1 MNINPHSPKKNRI
14 PGVSFSNL
22 PCFSDIYKMDS
33 ITESPTQ
40 IKQCPFC
47 AETIQAAA
55 VKCRFCNEFLNT
67 PKARALEQNDD
78 DDPDQEPEDESILFS
93 GRPSLW
99 AMAGVIIK
107 ASFFLVIA
115 YFLINF
121 PFERSSIFQPKEAS
135 APDEYEEY
143 AGVPT
148 GYEEYTGVPA
158 EAETDDITQD
168 HYWLTLTE
176 SQALIVGKYRLA
188 AGVGLVI
195 LVLLI
200 LLLKMF
206 RLKMTYYEI
215 SADRIEWSR
224 GILDRRVDNLDMFR
238 VIDLRLRRTIL
249 DCIFGIGTVIL
260 ITNDKTDPE
269 FVFEKIRN
277 SRRLY
282 DIIKKASLEADK
294 RDGVIHLE

>member
-1 MNINPHSPKKNRI
+1 MNTNTHHSKKRRI
-14 PGVSFSNL
+14 PGVSCSNP

-40 IKQCPFC
+40 TKQCPFC

-67 PKARALEQNDD
+67 GRARALEKNNVDDSDQN
-78 DDPDQEPEDESILFS
+78 PKDETILFS

-99 AMAGVIIK
+99 AMAGAVIK

-121 PFERSSIFQPKEAS
+121 PLERMSIFQPKEVS
-135 APDEYEEY
+135 AKAEYEEY
-143 AGVPT
+143 AGVST

-158 EAETDDITQD
+158 ESETDDVAQD
-168 HYWLTLTE
+168 HSWFTLTE
-176 SQALIVGKYRLA
+176 SQAMIVGKYRLA

-195 LVLLI
+195 LVFLV